1 MRLQNKK
8 KRELPGQIGKTSW
21 QNAIMS
27 YKQEAA
33 VIDREG
39 GVYVYVS
46 SCMSKNGK
54 VPVKANNIKYK
65 ENIGERFTGTK
76 GRVA

>member
-1 MRLQNKK
+1 
-8 KRELPGQIGKTSW
+8 
-21 QNAIMS
+21 MS
-27 YKQEAA
+27 YKQEAT
-33 VIDREG
+33 VINKRG
-39 GVYVYVS
+39 GMCVDVA

-65 ENIGERFTGTK
+65 KNIGERFTGTK